1 VGASDRRDRCFC
13 EPRATRNGWSLRG
26 VSSQSAESRRPRAPA
41 ETSETRDPGRAE
53 RSRCSHLEA
62 GARSS
67 GPQPRPRIRRAD
79 GVLDPLA
86 CGRLQKRDPRPT
98 RLDRDD
104 PTVARTVASRS
115 AGLQRISYVEMMRSV
130 SDTLTI
136 VTSIIGGGLLGTL
149 GGWVSSWRIAALTRR
164 GRARLIH
171 EDFYRL
177 QSTVTR
183 LFFQTKVEGAWGE
196 RSWLTTAL
204 ADKGDQQD
212 VVAHLKAREDFGDC
226 AGALD
231 WAEYLREG
239 YGNGQAPDDR
249 TLRTI
254 YWRLDLGRRA
264 LKDIA
269 DLPYA
274 AHHPER
280 VVEPEARLRNSA
292 ERLVAAPPED
302 PVD

>member
-1 VGASDRRDRCFC
+1 
-13 EPRATRNGWSLRG
+13 
-26 VSSQSAESRRPRAPA
+26 
-41 ETSETRDPGRAE
+41 
-53 RSRCSHLEA
+53 
-62 GARSS
+62 
-67 GPQPRPRIRRAD
+67 
-79 GVLDPLA
+79 
-86 CGRLQKRDPRPT
+86 
-98 RLDRDD
+98 
-104 PTVARTVASRS
+104 
-115 AGLQRISYVEMMRSV
+115 M

-149 GGWVSSWRIAALTRR
+149 GGWVSSWRTAALTRR

-183 LFFQTKVEGAWGE
+183 LFFQTKAEGDWGA
-196 RSWLTTAL
+196 RTWLLTAL

-212 VVAHLKAREDFGDC
+212 VVAHLKAREDFGAC
-226 AGALD
+226 AGALG

-239 YGNGQAPDDR
+239 YGNAQAPDDR

-254 YWRLDLGRRA
+254 YWRLDLGRQA
-264 LKDIA
+264 LKHIA

-274 AHHPER
+274 AHDPEHI
-280 VVEPEARLRNSA
+280 VEPEARVRNSA
-292 ERLVAAPPED
+292 QHLIAAPPQD